1 MVSRP
6 WQTHIPDAV
15 EALVSLTRGAITAAG
30 ATVEVHDGAFIG
42 GGSISNLLI
51 IGFGGFVPGYE
62 YPSRSMSEELGN
74 AAVAGENSF
83 SGLAPG
89 VIETFNIACASMVR
103 SGSTD
108 ESDRQA
114 SRRTAYAN
122 LQYVGQV
129 LPRTPWLNGTVQKE
143 PLMAPSVS
151 YFPVQDRRGLLSVV
165 TFTIRC
171 QAWSQQ

>member
-1 MVSRP
+1 MVYRP

-15 EALVSLTRGAITAAG
+15 EALVSLTRGVITRAG
-30 ATVEVHDGAFIG
+30 VDVEVHDGAFIG
-42 GGSISNLLI
+42 GGTQQNVLV

-62 YPSRSMSEELGN
+62 YPSRSMSEQLGN
-74 AAVAGENSF
+74 AAVAGESSF

-103 SGSTD
+103 LGSTD

-114 SRRTAYAN
+114 GRRTAYQN
-122 LQYVGQV
+122 LQYIGQV
-129 LPRTPWLNGTVQKE
+129 LPLQPFLNGTVAKE
-143 PLMAPSVS
+143 PLMAPSMS

-171 QAWSQQ
+171 EAWAQQ